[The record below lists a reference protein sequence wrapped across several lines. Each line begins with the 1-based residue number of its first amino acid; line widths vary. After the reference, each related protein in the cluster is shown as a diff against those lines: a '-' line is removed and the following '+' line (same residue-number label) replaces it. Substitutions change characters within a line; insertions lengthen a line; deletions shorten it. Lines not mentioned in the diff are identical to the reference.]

1 MKHLSRA
8 LIAVI
13 LAVLMAGLYPAQVFA
28 DTPDYISE
36 VKVFEGN
43 YDNAEKEGYTLLNG
57 DNGKP
62 VDLNADAGATGTGA
76 KGNKAVYLGYKTT
89 KDKDEAITDLALMN
103 MKGGYSVKE
112 YEALME
118 TQMSQQIIPFVE
130 MFLATINE
138 YRENFNSGNAA
149 NKARATYIHDV
160 LNKMTDDDTNGAGL
174 GDLLLNETVYEMAKP
189 QYDALSET
197 EKAKTTLYEVNEQVR
212 DSLPDAEKDL
222 HADLLTIIAQSNG
235 KATLMIQNLLT
246 RAADTAEDTWL
257 ERFEGTTYDDLMN
270 LAGGSP
276 TDARKK
282 LARAYDDDAYTLLES
297 WGTFAEALEGYDDAL
312 ATLEEYDEN
321 AFDEALTTLEDM
333 KGTNPEVEDAVDA
346 TVNFMEERDNLAE
359 AQEAA
364 SIVALH
370 DYLESVDYLDGTL
383 LDFFTQSEEDI
394 EDDITLLYPIIAS
407 LSAGQR
413 AGLEFFSLKEM
424 LMIGVT
430 DTDGYK
436 ETELDKMASVSIYDG
451 VDRGIY
457 EKGGVALTSDAL
469 RADALA
475 NMGEEDSELAKWSNI
490 MLYITL
496 GTGAAA
502 LLSGVVSWTVR
513 MIELHV
519 PMYTEKVA
527 TSQIATGIEKFSF
540 DFFKEGGMETQAYKD
555 FVKNFQTAMKSRR
568 MGDAVNGGNARMA
581 LHQSSKYTQYLS
593 VGLTVAFIV
602 LVAVTTVLTY
612 MEMKARY
619 KVDFTPIPHYMV
631 EEKDLIGYNSKGE
644 KIVLKNQS
652 AYYKAVESNRKKGD
666 SYFDD
671 IDTCADMNGC
681 VGKQWLA
688 LYAAKNEAMAPIL
701 ASSLKVVVDS
711 SDVPAGYA
719 TGIHMFGEDAAFNLN
734 NKLYCW
740 NDKAKSVMVYFKTD
754 ETAVSTTGSNFTGGT
769 LALSAG
775 GGLLLGAAVTALGMT
790 ASRKRKE
797 NKTVTV

>member
-1 MKHLSRA
+1 MKHLSR
-8 LIAVI
+8 VI
-13 LAVLMAGLYPAQVFA
+13 LAVLLAVLMGTLYPAQVFA

-57 DNGKP
+57 ENGKP
-62 VDLNADAGATGTGA
+62 VDLNADAGATGIGG

-118 TQMSQQIIPFVE
+118 TQMKQQIIPFVDS
-130 MFLATINE
+130 FLATIKE
-138 YRENFNSGNAA
+138 YRENYYSDNTA
-149 NKARATYIHDV
+149 NQQRAQYIHDV
-160 LNKMTDDDTNGAGL
+160 LDKFTDDDCGGAGL
-174 GDLLLNETVYEMAKP
+174 GELLLNVTKYEMGDEAYNK
-189 QYDALSET
+189 LSDE
-197 EKAKTTLYEVNEQVR
+197 EKKQ
-212 DSLPDAEKDL
+212 
-222 HADLLTIIAQSNG
+222 HADILTIIAQSNG
-235 KATLMIQNLLT
+235 QATIMMQNLLT
-246 RAADTAEDTWL
+246 RAADTHEDSWVD
-257 ERFEGTTYDDLMN
+257 RFVETSYDDLMD
-270 LAGGSP
+270 LTGKSP
-276 TDARKK
+276 TDARKQLSK
-282 LARAYDDDAYTLLES
+282 QYDDDATLILDNWDSLQEILLE
-297 WGTFAEALEGYDDAL
+297 T
-312 ATLEEYDEN
+312 EN
-321 AFDEALTTLEDM
+321 GEINLDS
-333 KGTNPEVEDAVDA
+333 VEDIDYDAVQNAADSLEKDGE
-346 TVNFMEERDNLAE
+346 VNKDNAGEYAE
-359 AQEAA
+359 VLEANINVFEYNTNL
-364 SIVALH
+364 SKVSL
-370 DYLESVDYLDGTL
+370 YEFLYNTEYEDGTL
-383 LDFFTQSEEDI
+383 LDFFMQDSADI
-394 EDDITLLYPIIAS
+394 EDDITVLYPLVAS
-407 LSAGQR
+407 LSEGQR
-413 AGLEFFSLKEM
+413 AGLEFVSLSE
-424 LMIGVT
+424 LLSIAA
-430 DTDGYK
+430 TDGDEYENYDISK
-436 ETELDKMASVSIYDG
+436 VAPTSVYTN
-451 VDRGIY
+451 VDRAIY

-475 NMGEEDSELAKWSNI
+475 RANEDD
-490 MLYITL
+490 
-496 GTGAAA
+496 GA
-502 LLSGVVSWTVR
+502 LLSPLTIVLWSVTALSAVALVGSIVAKFRIDAFNATTAQQSMTEIMNIAADNRAVHTALIDVSNKGV
-513 MIELHV
+513 I
-519 PMYTEKVA
+519 P
-527 TSQIATGIEKFSF
+527 
-540 DFFKEGGMETQAYKD
+540 EG
-555 FVKNFQTAMKSRR
+555 AMNNLVFEEF
-568 MGDAVNGGNARMA
+568 GD
-581 LHQSSKYTQYLS
+581 S
-593 VGLTVAFIV
+593 LTVGQMRQENADRLLELGAKAGNTGNVAKYLAIGVGVAMVV
-602 LVAVTTVLTY
+602 LAAVSTY
-612 MEMKARY
+612 FTYKNMCDYY
-619 KVDFTPIPHYMV
+619 KVDFTPIPHYMID
-631 EEKDLIGYNSKGE
+631 EKDLVGYNSKGE